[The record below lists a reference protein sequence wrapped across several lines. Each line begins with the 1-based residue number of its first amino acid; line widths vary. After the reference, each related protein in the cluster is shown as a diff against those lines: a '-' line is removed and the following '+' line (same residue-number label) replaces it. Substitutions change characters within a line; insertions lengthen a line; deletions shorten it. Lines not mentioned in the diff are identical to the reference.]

1 MHDEKN
7 QKESAVI
14 TVASKRNSKEGR
26 KTMENKSLNINDE
39 SSKKRTKLTVHE
51 VAKGM
56 QGITLIALVVTIIV
70 LLILAGIAL
79 NLTIGQNGIFSRAQ
93 TAANTWRNA
102 ESNEQLAMGELED
115 WMAGYLEGNGGTE
128 VPAEGT
134 LVRMFLNAEA
144 DGCDGTSCSDPEN
157 HLHVGDYLQLNTPTS
172 GSSDVATSA
181 LTGYS
186 SNQTYT
192 ISSTKNNNI
201 RWRVLG
207 VDSTIGG
214 IKLIM
219 ETPLESDNADGLLY
233 MYGAQAYETGY
244 LVPDQI
250 SEELF
255 GNMQYVEEARS
266 MKVEDMNEL
275 FHMENSE
282 IGEYDIFSLDNG
294 SGADYGETYS
304 YDNAYTPSS
313 YLAEKNGTL
322 PEGQTSGR
330 GTITGTV
337 DGYGYYVAPQDMGEV
352 GMRYKI
358 ADNQTEYELIFGSE
372 SSQMP
377 VCFLSSRGVFSNS
390 SYAVFGPGAADADEG
405 IGYVISDGYGFFNSV
420 GVEEDNGACVR
431 SVVSLESGVTIQQ
444 VPKE

>member
-14 TVASKRNSKEGR
+14 TVASKRNSKDGR

-39 SSKKRTKLTVHE
+39 SSKKRTKLTVHK
-51 VAKGM
+51 VAKGVK
-56 QGITLIALVVTIIV
+56 GITLIALVVTIIV

-144 DGCDGTSCSDPEN
+144 DGCDGTSCTDPEN
-157 HLHVGDYLQLNTPTS
+157 HLHVGDYLLLNTPTS
-172 GSSDVATSA
+172 GSSDVATTA

-207 VDSTIGG
+207 IDSEAGG
-214 IKLIM
+214 VKLIM

-233 MYGAQAYETGY
+233 MYGAQSYETGY

-275 FHMENSE
+275 FHMANSE
-282 IGEYDIFSLDNG
+282 IGEYDIYSLQNG
-294 SGADYGETYS
+294 TGADYGETYS
-304 YDNAYTPSS
+304 YNNAYTPES
-313 YLAEKNGTL
+313 YLAEKNAGE
-322 PEGQTSGR
+322 PEGTRAGP
-330 GTITGTV
+330 ITGPV
-337 DGYGYYVAPQDMGEV
+337 DGYYYAVAPQDMGEV
-352 GMRYKI
+352 GMPYKI

-377 VCFLSSRGVFSNS
+377 VCFLSSRGVRSVS
-390 SYAVFGPGAADADEG
+390 SVAAFGPGEVVTGEG
-405 IGYVISDGYGFFNSV
+405 IGGVLSVVDDLFGSDGGESV
-420 GVEEDNGACVR
+420 RGACVR

>member
-1 MHDEKN
+1 M
-7 QKESAVI
+7 
-14 TVASKRNSKEGR
+14 
-26 KTMENKSLNINDE
+26 
-39 SSKKRTKLTVHE
+39 
-51 VAKGM
+51 
-56 QGITLIALVVTIIV
+56 
-70 LLILAGIAL
+70 LILAGIAL
-79 NLTIGQNGIFSRAQ
+79 NLTIGQNGIFSRAEQ
-93 TAANTWRNA
+93 ATNTWRNA
-102 ESNEQLAMGELED
+102 EANEQLAMGGLESLID
-115 WMAGYLEGNGGTE
+115 QYLNGNGGNGGTE

-144 DGCDGTSCSDPEN
+144 DGCDGTNCSDPEN
-157 HLHVGDYLQLNTPTS
+157 HLHVGDYLSLNTPTS

-207 VDSTIGG
+207 IDSETGG

-233 MYGAQAYETGY
+233 MYGAQSYETGY

-250 SEELF
+250 SKELF

-275 FHMENSE
+275 FHMANSE
-282 IGEYDIFSLDNG
+282 IGEYDIYSSQNG
-294 SGADYGETYS
+294 TGADYGETYS
-304 YDNAYTPSS
+304 YDNAYTPES
-313 YLAEKNGTL
+313 YLAEKKAGE
-322 PEGQTSGR
+322 PEGTR
-330 GTITGTV
+330 AGTITGTV
-337 DGYGYYVAPQDMGEV
+337 DGYYYVVAPQDMGEI
-352 GMRYKI
+352 GAPYKI
-358 ADNQTEYELIFGSE
+358 ADNQVEYELIFGSE

-377 VCFLSSRGVFSNS
+377 VCFLSSRGVVSNS
-390 SYAVFGPGAADADEG
+390 SRANFGPGAVEAVGG
-405 IGYVISDGYGFFNSV
+405 IGGVDGGDGDFFYS
-420 GVEEDNGACVR
+420 GGYELDNGACVR

>member
-1 MHDEKN
+1 MNLKGEGTK
-7 QKESAVI
+7 I
-14 TVASKRNSKEGR
+14 TNAKRE
-26 KTMENKSLNINDE
+26 
-39 SSKKRTKLTVHE
+39 KLTMKE
-51 VAKGM
+51 VKK
-56 QGITLIALVVTIIV
+56 QVKGITLIALVVTIIV

-79 NLTIGQNGIFSRAQ
+79 NLTIGQNGIFSRAEQ
-93 TAANTWRNA
+93 ATNTWRNA
-102 ESNEQLAMGELED
+102 EANEQLAMGELESLID
-115 WMAGYLEGNGGTE
+115 KYLNGNGGNGGTE

-144 DGCDGTSCSDPEN
+144 DGCDGANCSDPEN
-157 HLHVGDYLQLNTPTS
+157 HLHVGDYLSLNTPTN

-201 RWRVLG
+201 RWRVLAI
-207 VDSTIGG
+207 DSETGG

-219 ETPLESDNADGLLY
+219 ETPLESNNEDGLLY

-255 GNMQYVEEARS
+255 GSMQYVEEARS
-266 MKVEDMNEL
+266 IKVEDINEL
-275 FHMENSE
+275 FHMAESE
-282 IGEYDIFSLDNG
+282 IGEYDIYSLKND
-294 SGADYGETYS
+294 SEGADYGETYS
-304 YDNAYTPSS
+304 YNNAYTPSS
-313 YLAEKNGTL
+313 YLAEKNGAL

-337 DGYGYYVAPQDMGEV
+337 DGYGYAVASQNMGDV
-352 GMRYKI
+352 GMPYKI
-358 ADNQTEYELIFGSE
+358 ADNQKEYELLFDGE
-372 SSQMP
+372 SSQFTA
-377 VCFLSSRGVFSNS
+377 CWLSSHGKYVSQDSNGVIEFSPGVLYS
-390 SYAVFGPGAADADEG
+390 AGGIAMVYKGFGDLFSAAASVNNFDAL
-405 IGYVISDGYGFFNSV
+405 
-420 GVEEDNGACVR
+420 VR
-431 SVVSLESGVTIQQ
+431 PVVCLQSGVTIQQ

>member
-1 MHDEKN
+1 M
-7 QKESAVI
+7 
-14 TVASKRNSKEGR
+14 
-26 KTMENKSLNINDE
+26 
-39 SSKKRTKLTVHE
+39 
-51 VAKGM
+51 
-56 QGITLIALVVTIIV
+56 
-70 LLILAGIAL
+70 ILAGIAL
-79 NLTIGQNGIFSRAQ
+79 NLTLGQNGIFSRAQ

-115 WMAGYLEGNGGTE
+115 WIAGYLEGNGETE

-144 DGCDGTSCSDPEN
+144 DGCDGTSCTDPEN

-207 VDSTIGG
+207 VDSTTGG

-233 MYGAQAYETGY
+233 MYGAQSYETGY

-275 FHMENSE
+275 FHMANSE
-282 IGEYDIFSLDNG
+282 IGEYDLFSLENG
-294 SGADYGETYS
+294 TGTDYGGTYS
-304 YDNAYTPSS
+304 YDMGYTPES
-313 YLAEKNGTL
+313 YLAEKNAGE
-322 PEGQTSGR
+322 PEGTRAGP
-330 GTITGTV
+330 ITGTV
-337 DGYGYYVAPQDMGEV
+337 DGYYYAVAPQDMGEV
-352 GMRYKI
+352 GMPYKI
-358 ADNQTEYELIFGSE
+358 ADNQKEYELIFGSE

-377 VCFLSSRGVFSNS
+377 VCFLSSRWVYSNS
-390 SYAVFGPGAADADEG
+390 SLAGFGPGAVVTVGG
-405 IGYVISDGYGFFNSV
+405 IGIVGSDDFVFFTSGGYEADRGH
-420 GVEEDNGACVR
+420 CVR

>member
-1 MHDEKN
+1 MNLKGEETK
-7 QKESAVI
+7 I
-14 TVASKRNSKEGR
+14 TNAKRE
-26 KTMENKSLNINDE
+26 
-39 SSKKRTKLTVHE
+39 KLTIKE
-51 VAKGM
+51 VKK
-56 QGITLIALVVTIIV
+56 QVKGITLIALVVTIIV

-79 NLTIGQNGIFSRAQ
+79 NLTIGQNGIFSRAEQ
-93 TAANTWRNA
+93 ATNTWRNA
-102 ESNEQLAMGELED
+102 EANEQLAMGELESLID
-115 WMAGYLEGNGGTE
+115 QYLNGNGGNGGTE

-144 DGCDGTSCSDPEN
+144 DGCDGTNCSDPEN
-157 HLHVGDYLQLNTPTS
+157 HLHVGDYLSLNTPTS

-207 VDSTIGG
+207 IDSETGG

-219 ETPLESDNADGLLY
+219 ETPLESDNEDGLLY

-255 GNMQYVEEARS
+255 GSMQYVEDARS
-266 MKVEDMNEL
+266 IKVEDINEL
-275 FHMENSE
+275 FHMAESE
-282 IGEYDIFSLDNG
+282 IGEYDIYSLQNG
-294 SGADYGETYS
+294 TGADYGETYS
-304 YDNAYTPSS
+304 YNNAYTPSS

-330 GTITGTV
+330 GIITGTV
-337 DGYGYYVAPQDMGEV
+337 DGYGYAIAPQDMEEMGAP
-352 GMRYKI
+352 YKI
-358 ADNQTEYELIFGSE
+358 ADNQIEYELIFNSE
-372 SSQMP
+372 NSQMP
-377 VCFLSSRGVFSNS
+377 ICFLSSRGVYSDSSNANFS
-390 SYAVFGPGAADADEG
+390 PGAIGTDEG
-405 IGYVISDGYGFFNSV
+405 IGHVNSGGIGLFYSDGIEFDFS
-420 GVEEDNGACVR
+420 ACVR
-431 SVVSLESGVTIQQ
+431 SVVSLGSGVTIQQ
-444 VPKE
+444 VPKG

>member
-39 SSKKRTKLTVHE
+39 SSKKRTKLTVHK
-51 VAKGM
+51 VAKGVK
-56 QGITLIALVVTIIV
+56 GITLIALVVTIIV

-172 GSSDVATSA
+172 ASSDVATSA

-207 VDSTIGG
+207 IDSETGG

-233 MYGAQAYETGY
+233 MYGAQSYETGY

-250 SEELF
+250 SKELF
-255 GNMQYVEEARS
+255 ENMQYVEEARS

-275 FHMENSE
+275 FHMANSE
-282 IGEYDIFSLDNG
+282 IGEYDIYSLQND
-294 SGADYGETYS
+294 SEGADYGETYS
-304 YDNAYTPSS
+304 YDNAYTPES
-313 YLAEKNGTL
+313 YLAEKNAGE
-322 PEGQTSGR
+322 PEGTR
-330 GTITGTV
+330 AGTITGTV
-337 DGYGYYVAPQDMGEV
+337 DGYYYAVAPQDMGEV
-352 GMRYKI
+352 GMPYKI
-358 ADNQTEYELIFGSE
+358 ADNQTEYELIFSSE

-377 VCFLSSRGVFSNS
+377 ICFLSSRGVVSGS
-390 SYAVFGPGAADADEG
+390 SYADFGPGAVEAGEG
-405 IGYVISDGYGFFNSV
+405 FGLVSSAGAFFYSDGNERDV
-420 GVEEDNGACVR
+420 GACVR

>member
-1 MHDEKN
+1 MNLKGEETK
-7 QKESAVI
+7 I
-14 TVASKRNSKEGR
+14 TNAKRE
-26 KTMENKSLNINDE
+26 
-39 SSKKRTKLTVHE
+39 KLTIKE
-51 VAKGM
+51 VKK
-56 QGITLIALVVTIIV
+56 QVKGITLIALVVTIIV

-79 NLTIGQNGIFSRAQ
+79 NLTIGQNGIFSRAEQ
-93 TAANTWRNA
+93 ATNTWRNA
-102 ESNEQLAMGELED
+102 EANEQLAMGELESLID
-115 WMAGYLEGNGGTE
+115 QYLNGNGGNGGTE

-144 DGCDGTSCSDPEN
+144 DGCDGTSCTDPEN
-157 HLHVGDYLQLNTPTS
+157 HLHVGDYLLLNTPTS

-207 VDSTIGG
+207 IDSEAGG

-244 LVPDQI
+244 LVPNQI

-255 GNMQYVEEARS
+255 GNMQYVEKARS

-275 FHMENSE
+275 FHMANSE
-282 IGEYDIFSLDNG
+282 IGEYDLFSLENG
-294 SGADYGETYS
+294 TGTDYGETYS

-313 YLAEKNGTL
+313 YLAEKNNNE
-322 PEGQTSGR
+322 PEGTR
-330 GTITGTV
+330 AGTITGTI
-337 DGYGYYVAPQDMGEV
+337 DGYYYAVASQDMEGI
-352 GMRYKI
+352 GAPYKI
-358 ADNQTEYELIFGSE
+358 ADNQAEYELIFGSE

-377 VCFLSSRGVFSNS
+377 ACFLSSRGVFSDSRNA
-390 SYAVFGPGAADADEG
+390 YFGPGAVVSDEDIG
-405 IGYVISDGYGFFNSV
+405 IVASVLDDLFGSDGGEYAYS
-420 GVEEDNGACVR
+420 AYVR
-431 SVVSLESGVTIQQ
+431 SIISLESGVTIQQ

>member
-1 MHDEKN
+1 MNLKGEETK
-7 QKESAVI
+7 I
-14 TVASKRNSKEGR
+14 TNAKRE
-26 KTMENKSLNINDE
+26 
-39 SSKKRTKLTVHE
+39 KLTIKE
-51 VAKGM
+51 VKK
-56 QGITLIALVVTIIV
+56 QVKGITLIALVVTIIV

-79 NLTIGQNGIFSRAQ
+79 NLTIGQNGIFSRAEQ
-93 TAANTWRNA
+93 ATNTWRNA
-102 ESNEQLAMGELED
+102 EANEQLAMGELESLID
-115 WMAGYLEGNGGTE
+115 QYLNGNGGNGGTE

-144 DGCDGTSCSDPEN
+144 DGCDGTSCTDPEN
-157 HLHVGDYLQLNTPTS
+157 HLHVGDYLSLNTPTS

-207 VDSTIGG
+207 IDSEAGG

-244 LVPDQI
+244 LVPNQI

-255 GNMQYVEEARS
+255 GNMQYVEKARS

-275 FHMENSE
+275 FHMANSE
-282 IGEYDIFSLDNG
+282 IGEYDLFSLENG
-294 SGADYGETYS
+294 TGTDYGETYS

-313 YLAEKNGTL
+313 YLAEKNNNE
-322 PEGQTSGR
+322 PEGTR
-330 GTITGTV
+330 AGTITGTI
-337 DGYGYYVAPQDMGEV
+337 DGYYYAVASQDMEGI
-352 GMRYKI
+352 GAPYKI
-358 ADNQTEYELIFGSE
+358 ADNQAEYELIFGSE

-377 VCFLSSRGVFSNS
+377 ACFLSSRGVFSDSRNA
-390 SYAVFGPGAADADEG
+390 YFGPGAVVSDEDIG
-405 IGYVISDGYGFFNSV
+405 IVASVLDDLFGSDGGEYAYS
-420 GVEEDNGACVR
+420 AYVR
-431 SVVSLESGVTIQQ
+431 SIISLESGVTIQQ